1 MNENDSRWDCIV
13 VGGGAAGLSA
23 ALVLGRARLR
33 TLVVDAGQQ
42 SNLPATGIGGLL
54 GHDGRAPADLYA
66 AGRAELERYPS
77 VEVRTATVVDG
88 EPIDGGFRL
97 VLTDGSAP
105 VARRLLLATGMDYR
119 RPDVPGVAERWGR
132 SVFHCPFCHGW
143 EVRGE
148 PLGVLDRGPTAVHRV
163 ILLRTWSD
171 DVTLYADGPAG
182 LAADEV
188 DHLRTAGVAIE
199 ERPVVGLQGPAPD
212 LAAVVLDGG
221 TERTCHGLLVAV
233 TLHQRDGLAAR
244 LGLHGEE
251 VGLAADALA
260 VDPLHHASVP
270 GVFVAGDAT
279 GAMPSV
285 VNAMAAGS
293 NAAAMVVR
301 DLAGER
307 FGVAI

>member
-1 MNENDSRWDCIV
+1 MNENDSRWDSIV

-33 TLVVDAGQQ
+33 TLVVDAGHQ
-42 SNLPATGIGGLL
+42 SNLPATGVGGLL
-54 GHDGRAPADLYA
+54 GHDGRPPADLYA

-77 VEVRTATVVDG
+77 VEVRTATAIDG
-88 EPIDGGFRL
+88 EPTDGGFRL

-105 VARRLLLATGMDYR
+105 VAGRVVRATGTDYR
-119 RPDVPGVAERWGR
+119 PRDVPGVAERWGR

-148 PLGVLDRGPTAVHRV
+148 PLGALDRGPTTVHRS

-182 LAADEV
+182 LTTDEE
-188 DHLRTAGVAIE
+188 DQLRTAGVAIE
-199 ERPVVGLQGPAPD
+199 ERPVVGLRGSAPD
-212 LAAVVLDGG
+212 LAAVVFDGG

-244 LGLHGEE
+244 LGLGGEE
-251 VGLAADALA
+251 VGLPADALA
-260 VDPLHHASVP
+260 VEALQLSSVP

-285 VNAMAAGS
+285 VNAIAAGS

-307 FGVAI
+307 FGVHL